1 MKEKELDLEAVKKFT
16 RNLPEWITPAP
27 AIEEIVKKLIT
38 EVERLR
44 EVKKVTDALNGAM
57 KKIYE
62 DQIKELNEEN
72 AKLQEEVEI
81 FEERDDLFT
90 EQLIIRKLN
99 KRVKEAESELDKWRN
114 YESQN

>member
-1 MKEKELDLEAVKKFT
+1 MDLEAVKKFT

-72 AKLQEEVEI
+72 AKLQEEVEKLELWKNKAI
-81 FEERDDLFT
+81 AQVFPT
-90 EQLIIRKLN
+90 TIR
-99 KRVKEAESELDKWRN
+99 RIESAIRMHTK
-114 YESQN
+114 